1 MTYSLTEKEEILYER
16 QIDELFN
23 LTEVTPLSGDKETY
37 TDPRTGRVQM
47 VDPATAWRLKKAD
60 ATAHYTDQYPSW
72 DDPTA
77 IPQQPI
83 EPIVKKQEQE
93 PTVSDDGP
101 ILIPPIVRTT
111 RKVPKIIPTKPK
123 PKPPKLI
130 PTKPKPK
137 PPKLIPLKHAR
148 PKIVNPLKTALPKVR
163 LPVTTLPKAKLPIK
177 QLPVR
182 PTSLLPSAPEVKKLN
197 LKPLSPRNKI
207 AQGVAQDEINR
218 IMAKLNNPKTSL
230 KQGKK
235 LLTQLNKLDNLKPL
249 QLKIPKA
256 QIPPRFSLPAPTD
269 SKLTSPKLGVPDS
282 KLTSPKLGVPKSP
295 TVPVSKLGVP
305 DTPKLATLGVPDP
318 LKGTKLG
325 PGPKLTVPKLSSTG
339 LPMAPDVPSTEKQR
353 LAKIASDAVKKV
365 KTVDTKTAHL
375 VGDDGKPID
384 DKTSTKTKT
393 QVGVDPSAK
402 SDMAKGMVQP
412 KEGQGIKS
420 FAKQLGYDTV
430 DEFEKANPKGVGID
444 KKTGNKFVKTGV
456 SYIDKA
462 EVNRLNSI
470 TLGKAGKANELKIA
484 KKKLEQAKI
493 KGKTTLANTLEKHVA
508 SLEADIKGT
517 KGKSPTVIGKP
528 KVKPIGLNDL
538 RSKWNLNRNLDMGKM
553 YGALTKKHAG
563 KLAAKAGGYLV
574 PGLNVVI
581 MTWDVLAMAER
592 TAMAANHLGP
602 GYKQDDIESMNA
614 ILDSEATMAEKRKAI
629 DNFGSRE
636 GRPEYEDTWNDDVND
651 GADDPPLPFELKNI
665 NGRKMDINTV
675 PIEKYEEVIGN
686 HVTNTDN
693 VSPFTQKDLN
703 VLVNRIQEKKEW
715 HLTVAKRGPS
725 ERELEVYDAK
735 IEKLLK
741 IRNTFPKTRKE
752 AFKKLFSMMVDVHE
766 QQLAKGEVLDFKHKN
781 TEEGMTDAL
790 ENAIGYAN
798 GVEEERAAKR
808 KLAGQKRKDAGFF
821 SVTDWGDS
829 SLGRFTAGVGDMFS
843 DSGPTYAYIE
853 PGSEE
858 DTGSATAG
866 MGTRPSKNIDTD
878 VVTAVGVP
886 YGKPGAPKNFE
897 EYETLM
903 QGIAGEFNLPI
914 AVVRALAMQESGM
927 HSKGGTLSK
936 WSYTGDP
943 TLGKKGAFGPFH
955 VRSDPDKGA
964 ALEHYNNEMGTSH
977 TWKDIATDGMLA
989 AKVGAT
995 YFKYWYDH
1003 TDGNAQKAY
1012 ELYNG
1017 GPSGYMKTLS
1027 IKNAKKFQKRLDKF
1041 NESKNFAN
1049 KSAILEGI
1057 AIAA

>member
-23 LTEVTPLSGDKETY
+23 LTEVTPLVDPKELVKY
-37 TDPRTGRVQM
+37 VDPQTGQVQM
-47 VDPATAWRLKKAD
+47 VNPATAWRLKKAD

-72 DDPTA
+72 DEHPTA

-101 ILIPPIVRTT
+101 ILIPPIVRTKP
-111 RKVPKIIPTKPK
+111 KVPKIIPTKPA
-123 PKPPKLI
+123 PKPPKLR

-137 PPKLIPLKHAR
+137 PPKVIPLKHAR
-148 PKIVNPLKTALPKVR
+148 PKIVNPLKTTLPIAR

-182 PTSLLPSAPEVKKLN
+182 QLSAPLLPSAPEVKKLN

-207 AQGVAQDEINR
+207 AQGVAQER
-218 IMAKLNNPKTSL
+218 IDDIMVKLNNPKTSL
-230 KQGKK
+230 KQGKN
-235 LLTQLNKLDNLKPL
+235 LLTQLTKLEQLKML

-256 QIPPRFSLPAPTD
+256 QIPPRFSLPAPTG
-269 SKLTSPKLGVPDS
+269 SKLATSKLGVPDS
-282 KLTSPKLGVPKSP
+282 KLATPRLDVPKSP

-305 DTPKLATLGVPDP
+305 DPLKGTKLGVPDP

-365 KTVDTKTAHL
+365 QTVDTKTAHL

-393 QVGVDPSAK
+393 QVGVDVDPPAK
-402 SDMAKGMVQP
+402 SKMAQGMVQP
-412 KEGQGIKS
+412 IKDEGIKK
-420 FAKQLGYDTV
+420 FAKRLGYDTV
-430 DEFEKANPKGVGID
+430 EEFEKANPKGVGID
-444 KKTGNKFVKTGV
+444 QKTGNKFVKTGV
-456 SYIDKA
+456 SYIDKQA
-462 EVNRLNSI
+462 
-470 TLGKAGKANELKIA
+470 AGVANELANAERLLKKAQNA
-484 KKKLEQAKI
+484 KKPNKIRIDKLQKQVDALSP
-493 KGKTTLANTLEKHVA
+493 KTSTP
-508 SLEADIKGT
+508 D
-517 KGKSPTVIGKP
+517 VIGKP
-528 KVKPIGLNDL
+528 KGNKVKPIGLKDL
-538 RSKWNLNRNLDMGKM
+538 RSKWNLSRNLDMGKM

-686 HVTNTDN
+686 HVTDN

-703 VLVNRIQEKKEW
+703 VLVNRIQEMKEW

-735 IEKLLK
+735 IEKLSK
-741 IRNTFPKTRKE
+741 IRNTYPKTRKE
-752 AFKKLFSMMVDVHE
+752 AFKKLFSMILDVHE
-766 QQLAKGEVLDFKHKN
+766 QQLVKGEVLDFKHKN

-798 GVEEERAAKR
+798 GVEEERVAKR

-866 MGTRPSKNIDTD
+866 MGFKPTFSKNIDTD

-964 ALEHYNNEMGTSH
+964 SLEHYNNEMGTSH

-989 AKVGAT
+989 ARVGAT

-1041 NESKNFAN
+1041 NESRNFAN